1 MLTSNKATK
10 IRIRYFKIAF
20 ENAIKKALLFHDEDE
35 YNFVGNYMYMHSDDT
50 HDYFK
55 HIDTRN
61 YVKVPIN

>member
-1 MLTSNKATK
+1 MITSNKATK
-10 IRIRYFKIAF
+10 IRTRYFKIAF
-20 ENAIKKALLFHDEDE
+20 ENAILKALLFHDEDE

-61 YVKVPIN
+61 YVKVPIY